1 MSYRELYS
9 SDEWRILQMSIFWIF
24 NKVAFADQKVDTLE
38 IEAIRKLSI
47 QSEKFQSKFAAE
59 LIGSLPLSQD
69 ELMNSY
75 NIQSKVQLG
84 LHKISSLLD
93 KLENPKEIL
102 LFKKSLIAIGFYTAM
117 ASNNDG
123 DRLVSYSE
131 SAALKEIAENL
142 HLDPLELAL
151 SPTLNDI
158 LQGFQKDGD

>member
-1 MSYRELYS
+1 
-9 SDEWRILQMSIFWIF
+9 
-24 NKVAFADQKVDTLE
+24 
-38 IEAIRKLSI
+38 
-47 QSEKFQSKFAAE
+47 
-59 LIGSLPLSQD
+59 
-69 ELMNSY
+69 MNNN

-84 LHKISSLLD
+84 LHKISTLLD
-93 KLENPKEIL
+93 KLDDPKEIL
-102 LFKKSLIAIGFYTAM
+102 LVKKSLIAVGFYTAM

-158 LQGFQKDGD
+158 LQSFQKNGN